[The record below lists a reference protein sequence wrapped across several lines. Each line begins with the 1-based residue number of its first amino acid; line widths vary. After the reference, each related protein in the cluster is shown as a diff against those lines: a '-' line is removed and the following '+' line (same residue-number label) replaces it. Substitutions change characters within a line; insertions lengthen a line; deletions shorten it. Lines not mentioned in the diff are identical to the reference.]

1 MEYDRRA
8 TWDDIIKTVK
18 ETQHKENRR
27 NIENATKHNDRLNML
42 KKMEEDLP
50 EEQKELEQKIIE
62 LMEIEQAD
70 ELQEVIIDNQAFQQF
85 QNFMQ

>member
-1 MEYDRRA
+1 MENDRRA

-27 NIENATKHNDRLNML
+27 NIENAAKHNERLNML

-50 EEQKELEQKIIE
+50 DEQKELENKIME

-70 ELQEVIIDNQAFQQF
+70 ELQEVIIFYKEFQQF
-85 QNFMQ
+85 

>member
-8 TWDDIIKTVK
+8 TWDDIIKTIK

-27 NIENATKHNDRLNML
+27 NIENATKHNERLNML

-50 EEQKELEQKIIE
+50 DEQIELEKNIME

-70 ELQEVIIDNQAFQQF
+70 ELQEVISFN
-85 QNFMQ
+85 